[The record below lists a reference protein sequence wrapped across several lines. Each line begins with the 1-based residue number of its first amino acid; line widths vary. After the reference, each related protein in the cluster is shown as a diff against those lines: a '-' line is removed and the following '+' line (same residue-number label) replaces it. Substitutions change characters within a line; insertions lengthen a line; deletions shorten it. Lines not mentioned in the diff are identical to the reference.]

1 VNLSTPKSKLTALLG
16 TTSLL
21 TTLGALAAQAG
32 EQTAQQQMPFMAPEE
47 IPENVLVTGSLIHG
61 TVAVGVPVTNLGPMD
76 FATTGAPKIADLFKN
91 YPQANVYQAGSG
103 TNSGGHLERETRVNL
118 RGLDQTGPRSLM
130 MIDGMRF
137 PPQADGICSIDPSI
151 IPAISLDHIDIL
163 ADGASATYGSDA
175 ISGVINV
182 ILRRNYDGAM
192 TQVGYSR
199 STSGKVH
206 YLLSQLWGRTW
217 DGGQITLSYEWYDDG
232 EVAGTKHSNYT
243 MDYRPWGLDDQRP
256 VSSSSPGTVSKGSA
270 NAKLGTGCTNCFAV
284 PLGTGANFPEG
295 TVGPTAPF
303 SASTLTW
310 SALSDPANSGT
321 NGARNVFD
329 PLLIGQEDAPQ
340 QRNAAVM
347 TVDQRLTKDISF
359 YGSAFYSN
367 RRNKIT
373 LAANVTPD
381 KTSVLSSVAVPT
393 FNPYYPTGGAPT
405 NLRVSYNLGVER
417 PPYAI
422 AYELS
427 LRYQMGLNIALPA
440 GWSGQLWYSES
451 SDANLFFAPGNANLA
466 AVSAALGW
474 TIDPVGPTGTAPSF
488 GTWTKPAAVPYL
500 NLFCDPHM
508 FQCNSSTTLNYIG
521 ASRTYDEKMWENE
534 KGVKADGPLFDL
546 PGGTVKAA
554 IGATYTSTQFAF
566 TTKDNSGGP
575 NLTMPILVDA
585 EPYQVWA
592 AFAQLNI
599 PIFGEENAIPFF
611 RRLDLEASWRHDQY
625 TGTLSGG
632 TSNPKLGFTWLLSQ
646 DAGLSLKGSWGT
658 SFRFANAGEY
668 STVASTAIGAFNLP
682 DALAPGNGPM
692 TITCLGG
699 APRPGSTAAT
709 EVAAGFKCGDQPGG
723 LSLGGG
729 PTHLL
734 RPPGVRTPFN
744 LAPESATNWSGGF
757 DLAPTAFLPGLD
769 VQATYYVVKINGL
782 LQAFNI
788 INDGS
793 FAAPA
798 ERFHFITPSDLA
810 SADPACAT
818 ADATPTLCAP
828 FEDMVRGILLHTRN
842 AAASPVVQTSIYWI
856 NDGGTVNAGAR
867 KLDGVDFSASY
878 DWDMGNIGAFNTG
891 VSATYYLHDLIISPD
906 GSSNDIYRTTLA
918 AIGNVGQEGVAT
930 LPRMHYRG
938 RLGWSKGSWN
948 VTGFVDY
955 QSHYYHTQSGPPNV
969 NGNFCTS
976 TAFAAPA
983 GGTFPCAIS
992 NYTNLE
998 PPWYSFDLS
1007 IGYDTGEDPAND
1019 YLKHVAINFVVQD
1032 IMDKH
1037 SDFQYG
1043 PSTRGRAP
1051 AGYDLLRPNNGR
1063 TLNLLLTKTW

>member
-1 VNLSTPKSKLTALLG
+1 VNLTAPKYRFAALLG

-32 EQTAQQQMPFMAPEE
+32 QAPVMAAEE
-47 IPENVLVTGSLIHG
+47 IPENVLITGSLIHG
-61 TVAVGVPVTNLGPMD
+61 TVAVGVPVTNLTPMD
-76 FATTGAPKIADLFKN
+76 FAITGAPKVADLFKN
-91 YPQANVYQAGSG
+91 YPQANVYQSGSG

-130 MIDGMRF
+130 MVDGMRF

-175 ISGVINV
+175 IAGVINV
-182 ILRRNYDGAM
+182 ILRRNFDGAM
-192 TQVGYSR
+192 TQFGFS
-199 STSGKVH
+199 SATSGKLH
-206 YLLSQLWGRTW
+206 FLAAQLWGRTW
-217 DGGQITLSYEWYDDG
+217 DGGQITLSFEWYDDG
-232 EVAGTKHSNYT
+232 QTKGNAHSNYT

-256 VSSSSPGTVSKGSA
+256 VSSSAPATVSTGSA
-270 NAKLGTGCTNCFAV
+270 NKKTGTTCTNCYSV

-295 TVGPTAPF
+295 TIGPTAPF
-303 SASTLTW
+303 SGSTLSWAT
-310 SALSDPANSGT
+310 LSGPANSGA
-321 NGARNVFD
+321 NGTRNVFD
-329 PLLIGQEDAPQ
+329 PLSIAQEDAPQ
-340 QRNAAVM
+340 QRTGAVM

-367 RRNKIT
+367 RRNKIID
-373 LAANVTPD
+373 AANVTPS

-393 FNPYYPTGGAPT
+393 FNPYYPTGAPT
-405 NLRVSYNLGVER
+405 NLRVSYNLGIER

-440 GWSGQLWYSES
+440 DWTGQLFYSQS
-451 SDANLFFAPGNANLA
+451 ADANLFFAPGNANAA

-474 TIDPVGPTGTAPSF
+474 TIDPVAASGTGPSF
-488 GTWTKPAAVPYL
+488 GTWTKPANVPYM
-500 NLFCDPHM
+500 NLFCDPTQ
-508 FQCNSSTTLNYIG
+508 FLCNSSTTLNYIG
-521 ASRTYDEKMWENE
+521 ASRTYDEKMWTNE
-534 KGVKADGPLFDL
+534 KGAKFDGPLFDL

-554 IGATYTSTQFAF
+554 IGATYTSTEFRF
-566 TTKDNSGGP
+566 VTSDNSGGP
-575 NLTMPILVDA
+575 NLTMPVLVDA

-599 PIFGEENAIPFF
+599 PIFGDANAIPFF

-625 TGTLSGG
+625 TGTLTGG
-632 TSNPKLGFTWLLSQ
+632 TSNPKLGFTWLLSE
-646 DAGLSLKGSWGT
+646 DAGVSLKGSWGT

-682 DALAPGNGPM
+682 DALAPGAGPM
-692 TITCLGG
+692 TISCIGG
-699 APRPGSTAAT
+699 APPSGSMSAT
-709 EVAAGFKCGDQPGG
+709 EIAAGFGCGDQPGG

-729 PTHLL
+729 PTRLL
-734 RPPGVRTPFN
+734 RPDGVRTPFS
-744 LAPESATNWSGGF
+744 LGPESATNWSGGIEF
-757 DLAPTAFLPGLD
+757 APTAILPGLD
-769 VQATYYVVKINGL
+769 VQATYYIVKINGL

-793 FAAPA
+793 FANSS

-810 SADPACAT
+810 SMDPACA
-818 ADATPTLCAP
+818 AANATPTLCAP
-828 FEDMVRGILLHTRN
+828 FEAMVSGILTHTRN

-856 NDGGTVNAGAR
+856 NDGATLNAGSR
-867 KLDGVDFSASY
+867 KLDGIDFAASY
-878 DWDMGNIGAFNTG
+878 DWDMGDIGAFNTG
-891 VSATYYLHDLIISPD
+891 VTATYYLHDLIKTTI
-906 GSSNDIYRTTLA
+906 NDVAQDVYHTTLA
-918 AIGNVGQEGVAT
+918 AVGAVGQEGVSS

-938 RLGWSKGSWN
+938 RLGWSNGPWN
-948 VTGFVDY
+948 VTGFMDY

-992 NYTNLE
+992 NYNNQE

-1019 YLKHVAINFVVQD
+1019 YLKHIGINFVIQD

-1063 TLNLLLTKTW
+1063 TLNLIVTKTW